1 MNFLKSVWIIYMGL
15 FTCFLLQPVSGS
27 DEAGA
32 SDSLKNR
39 TIRGVSCPQNTYQYQ
54 GRCCIKCPAGEH
66 VKNHCISDMTA
77 SICEPCTPGVDYTS
91 YENGLEQCR
100 PCTTCRS
107 IDQEEVSQCTVK
119 QNRICQCR
127 EGSFF
132 CNINHP
138 CEVCKRCKK
147 CKEGEI
153 EITRCNATTDTD
165 CGSSVTTK
173 KPEEE
178 GNTEEGSSHGIYLAI
193 LLPVIIVVIL
203 LAIYFWKKKNRQ
215 QSTRNTEDD
224 PESASKMLHQDNES
238 KENQEERQNNAN
250 NSLMLKKTQTE
261 NEDEDKGIG
270 GSIGTAHSSQNSLPS
285 VCNTIPLQNNS
296 ESSTGNE
303 SSAEDFKEEIPFLI
317 PDQDKALEKSL
328 DYFSFVFVRE
338 RPKFLRSIGLDDN
351 EIQKA
356 HYRHPK
362 STDEELHSA
371 LLMWLESNGA
381 KSDINT
387 LLRALYELN
396 QKHTAENIT
405 KTLIEKKLYR
415 KANG

>member
-1 MNFLKSVWIIYMGL
+1 MQGL
-15 FTCFLLQPVSGS
+15 FTYFLLQPVSGS

-39 TIRGVSCPQNTYQYQ
+39 TIRGVSCPQNAYQYQ

-66 VKNHCISDMTA
+66 VKNNCLSDMTA

-127 EGSFF
+127 KGSFF

-153 EITRCNATTDTD
+153 ETARCNATADTD
-165 CGSSVTTK
+165 CGSPVTK
-173 KPEEE
+173 KPNENN
-178 GNTEEGSSHGIYLAI
+178 GNTDKGSSHGIYLVI
-193 LLPVIIVVIL
+193 LLPVIVIVVIP
-203 LAIYFWKKKNRQ
+203 LAIYFWKKKNQQ

-238 KENQEERQNNAN
+238 KENQEERQNNTN
-250 NSLMLKKTQTE
+250 NSFMLRKTQTE

-285 VCNTIPLQNNS
+285 VCNIPLQNNS

-303 SSAEDFKEEIPFLI
+303 SSAENFKEEIPDLI
-317 PDQDKALEKSL
+317 PNQEKALEKSL
-328 DYFSFVFVRE
+328 DYFSSVLVRE

-371 LLMWLESNGA
+371 LLMWLEKNGA

-396 QKHTAENIT
+396 QKLTAETIT
-405 KTLIEKKLYR
+405 STLIEKKLY
-415 KANG
+415 KKVNG